1 MIERKWIE
9 KSLRLL
15 EKVLFELKNGDEKRR
30 EVKRIRG
37 NGSFYMELLESGDV
51 VKRGNMTVGD
61 VQRRQMKATA
71 IFFLRKRSRLYLVH
85 LTILFLEA

>member
-71 IFFLRKRSRLYLVH
+71 SFF
-85 LTILFLEA
+85 

>member
-71 IFFLRKRSRLYLVH
+71 SFFEKKEPFVLGTPDHFIS
-85 LTILFLEA
+85 

>member
-37 NGSFYMELLESGDV
+37 NGSFYME
-51 VKRGNMTVGD
+51 
-61 VQRRQMKATA
+61 
-71 IFFLRKRSRLYLVH
+71 
-85 LTILFLEA
+85 